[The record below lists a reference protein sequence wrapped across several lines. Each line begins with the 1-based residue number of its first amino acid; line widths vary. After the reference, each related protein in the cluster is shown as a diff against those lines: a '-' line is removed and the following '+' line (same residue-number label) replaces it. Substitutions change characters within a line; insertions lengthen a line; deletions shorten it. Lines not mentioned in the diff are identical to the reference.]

1 MHRGKKKKKAW
12 LDFMSPAPWGAG
24 TRAGCIEAQHRAR
37 SLEGE
42 QTLDTMLLEGGS
54 GSLFFHFLKRIQRG
68 KSRFSSQSGT
78 KPKCLVPGDTAVNQ
92 QHQTCPGAAF
102 LQSST
107 EGSYL
112 RTETPA
118 GLQHL
123 LAVPSAGLGSSRL
136 LARS

>member
-1 MHRGKKKKKAW
+1 MPGPLR
-12 LDFMSPAPWGAG
+12 
-24 TRAGCIEAQHRAR
+24 
-37 SLEGE
+37 GE

-54 GSLFFHFLKRIQRG
+54 GSPFFHFLKRIQRG
-68 KSRFSSQSGT
+68 KSHFSSQSGT

-123 LAVPSAGLGSSRL
+123 LAVPSAGLGSSRP